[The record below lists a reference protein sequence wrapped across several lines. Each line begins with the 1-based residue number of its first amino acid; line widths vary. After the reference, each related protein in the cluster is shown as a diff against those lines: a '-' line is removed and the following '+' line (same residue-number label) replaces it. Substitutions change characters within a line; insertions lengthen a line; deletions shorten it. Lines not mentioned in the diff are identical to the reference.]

1 MAPPEL
7 DLTDTVVAL
16 VGGDRREQEIAR
28 RAALTGATVRAY
40 GFPWPDA
47 GIAGV
52 EPAPDASAAL
62 NGARFALF
70 PIPGIAK
77 DGGLFAPAV
86 APERIIPDADLLS
99 VMAPNGHIILGAA
112 DDGLTAAAEQYGIGL
127 HEYEWDVRLMLLRG
141 PAIVEGV
148 IKVIVENTERT
159 IHANPVCV
167 VGQGTIGTLLTR
179 TLVLLGAHTYVA
191 ARNPVQRA
199 AAHAMGA
206 QALPLEELPELAEGL
221 DIILST
227 VPAPVVGPDVIE
239 RLPAHALVVDLA
251 APPGGVDLAAAEAR
265 GLTAVWARGLGGR
278 APVTVGAS
286 QWSGIAERIA
296 AILAADRRG

>member
-1 MAPPEL
+1 M
-7 DLTDTVVAL
+7 

-28 RAALTGATVRAY
+28 RAALTGATVRAF
-40 GFPWPDA
+40 GFPWPDG

-52 EPAPDASAAL
+52 EHAADARAAL
-62 NGARFALF
+62 QGARFALM

-77 DGGLFAPAV
+77 DGGLFAAAV
-86 APERIIPDADLLS
+86 APDRIIPDADLLS
-99 VMAPNGHIILGAA
+99 VMAPNAHIILGDA
-112 DDGLTAAAEQYGIGL
+112 DPGLRAAAEQHGIGL
-127 HEYEWDVRLMLLRG
+127 HEYEGDVRLMLLRG
-141 PAIVEGV
+141 PAIIEGAL
-148 IKVIVENTERT
+148 KVIVENTERT
-159 IHANPVCV
+159 IHDGHICV

-206 QALPLEELPELAEGL
+206 QAIPLEALPELAGKL
-221 DIILST
+221 DIVLST
-227 VPAPVVGPDVIE
+227 VPAPVVGPDVIA
-239 RLPAHALVVDLA
+239 RLPDHALVVDLA
-251 APPGGVDLAAAEAR
+251 APPGGADLAAAEAR
-265 GLTAVWARGLGGR
+265 GLGAVWARGLGGR

-296 AILAADRRG
+296 AILDAEPGGLD

>member
-1 MAPPEL
+1 MATPAL
-7 DLTDTVVAL
+7 DLTGTVIAML
-16 VGGDRREQEIAR
+16 GGDRREQEIAR
-28 RAALTGATVRAY
+28 RAAQTGAEVRAY
-40 GFPWPDA
+40 GFPWPDG
-47 GIAGV
+47 GIDGV
-52 EPAPDASAAL
+52 QQAPGSRSALA
-62 NGARFALF
+62 GARFALF

-77 DGGLFAPAV
+77 DGGLFAPAIM
-86 APERIIPDADLLS
+86 PERIVPDADLLS
-99 VMAPNGHIILGAA
+99 AMAPAAHIILGAA
-112 DDGLTAAAEQYGIGL
+112 DDGLKAAAEQHGIGL

-141 PAIVEGV
+141 PAIVEGA

-159 IHANPVCV
+159 IHDGHICV

-199 AAHAMGA
+199 AAHAAGA
-206 QALPLEELPELAEGL
+206 RALPLEDLPALAENL
-221 DIILST
+221 DVVLST
-227 VPAPVVGPDVIE
+227 VPAPVVDENVIE

-251 APPGGVDLAAAEAR
+251 APPGGVDLRAAEAR

-296 AILAADRRG
+296 SVLDSERGG

>member
-1 MAPPEL
+1 MGASNL
-7 DLTDTVVAL
+7 DLSGTVLAM

-28 RAALTGATVRAY
+28 RAALTGATVRAF

-47 GIAGV
+47 GIDGV
-52 EPAPDASAAL
+52 EHAPDARVAL
-62 NGARFALF
+62 DGARFALF

-77 DGGLFAPAV
+77 DGGLFAPV
-86 APERIIPDADLLS
+86 LAPQRIIPDADMLS
-99 VMAPNGHIILGAA
+99 VMAPNAHIILGDA
-112 DDGLTAAAEQYGIGL
+112 DDGLNAAAEQCGIGL
-127 HEYEWDVRLMLLRG
+127 HEYEGDVRLMLLRG
-141 PAIVEGV
+141 PAIIEGA

-159 IHANPVCV
+159 IHDGHVCV

-199 AAHAMGA
+199 AAHALGA
-206 QALPLEELPELAEGL
+206 QALPLEELPELAGKL
-221 DIILST
+221 DVVLST
-227 VPAPVVGPDVIE
+227 VPAPVVGPDVIV

-251 APPGGVDLAAAEAR
+251 APPGGADLAAAEAR

-296 AILAADRRG
+296 AILAEGS

>member
-1 MAPPEL
+1 MAEL
-7 DLTDTVVAL
+7 DLDLSGTTVAL

-28 RAALTGATVRAY
+28 RAALTGATVRAF

-52 EPAPDASAAL
+52 EAASTPRDALA
-62 NGARFALF
+62 GARFALF

-86 APERIIPDADLLS
+86 APDRIIPDADLLS
-99 VMAPNGHIILGAA
+99 VMAANAHIILGAA
-112 DDGLTAAAEQYGIGL
+112 DKDLNAAAEQHGIGL

-141 PAIVEGV
+141 PAIIEGV
-148 IKVIVENTERT
+148 IKVIVENTDRT

-206 QALPLEELPELAEGL
+206 QALPLEELPALAEGL
-221 DIILST
+221 DIVLST
-227 VPAPVVGPDVIE
+227 VPAPVVGPNVIA
-239 RLPAHALVVDLA
+239 RLPDHALVVDLA
-251 APPGGVDLAAAEAR
+251 APPGGVDLEAAEAR
-265 GLTAVWARGLGGR
+265 GLKAVWARGRGGR

-296 AILAADRRG
+296 AILAEDAQG